1 MSGVAT
7 GAGTRPDVTLK
18 LPQLQN
24 LCKRDPDGYRD
35 DYQAQVRRLEGE
47 VALLNIQAEAS
58 PRLIELIQ
66 FCAAVASSSYKG
78 AESDRIVAL
87 LKTLLVG
94 TDETSVPA
102 LSLHKDLRKSC
113 VSALILMRNKG
124 VVEPLDLLQL
134 FFRLLSV
141 VPDKALRQQLYQHM
155 VSDIRNLNKK
165 KRDEK
170 VNRQIQVFLHKIVT
184 QSDDATAT
192 KRATDLVCEL
202 YRRKVWTD
210 ERAVA
215 IVATAVQSPH
225 ITVSCRAIRFFLG
238 IEESMAKDEA
248 AQKEEDWAAKNTIDY
263 HSHSKKTK
271 AHKRQVE
278 RAVKNRKKAQQ
289 KRENEDWME
298 VTVEKDE
305 GVEHAKKLYPAIEL
319 LRDPQGLAEY
329 VMKKLKSSGS
339 IKYETK
345 LLMINFVTRLV
356 GNHELL
362 LLPLYPFLQKYMG
375 GAQRDVTQI
384 LAYAVQACHEQV
396 PPDEIYAI
404 LKTIAHNFITE
415 RCSEEQMAVGINA
428 ARAICAR
435 VPATLALEETQDT
448 GTAMDMEAFV
458 RDLAAFATHRDR
470 SVSIAGKAW
479 TNFVRE
485 VHPGLLQGKT
495 RGMKGSALHRA
506 GVKPM
511 RYGQHK
517 AAAGVEGADLLVEYE
532 SKKAAYLSRRKAG
545 DDDDEEDDAS
555 GEWNDVEETEGDEVE
570 IDDDE
575 EEEEIEDEGEDVE
588 EAAESDDEEAPNL
601 VDLAT
606 LSASERDA
614 LKQQV
619 SSTRIFTAS
628 DFRKMRQLVEREERN
643 RSDPRAAARRKRAIA
658 KGQEFE
664 ELSGDS
670 DSEDEEGLRI
680 KGVVDPTML
689 MAESKKKRQ
698 SKAEKLE
705 KIIAGRTAFESK
717 QREGGS
723 TNIEKKRKKNFL
735 MSKNA
740 VKGKGKGGLQG
751 SKKSLQIMKGSHRA
765 KKRRRKL

>member
-1 MSGVAT
+1 
-7 GAGTRPDVTLK
+7 
-18 LPQLQN
+18 
-24 LCKRDPDGYRD
+24 
-35 DYQAQVRRLEGE
+35 
-47 VALLNIQAEAS
+47 
-58 PRLIELIQ
+58 
-66 FCAAVASSSYKG
+66 
-78 AESDRIVAL
+78 
-87 LKTLLVG
+87 
-94 TDETSVPA
+94 
-102 LSLHKDLRKSC
+102 
-113 VSALILMRNKG
+113 
-124 VVEPLDLLQL
+124 
-134 FFRLLSV
+134 
-141 VPDKALRQQLYQHM
+141 
-155 VSDIRNLNKK
+155 
-165 KRDEK
+165 
-170 VNRQIQVFLHKIVT
+170 
-184 QSDDATAT
+184 
-192 KRATDLVCEL
+192 
-202 YRRKVWTD
+202 
-210 ERAVA
+210 
-215 IVATAVQSPH
+215 
-225 ITVSCRAIRFFLG
+225 
-238 IEESMAKDEA
+238 
-248 AQKEEDWAAKNTIDY
+248 
-263 HSHSKKTK
+263 
-271 AHKRQVE
+271 
-278 RAVKNRKKAQQ
+278 
-289 KRENEDWME
+289 
-298 VTVEKDE
+298 
-305 GVEHAKKLYPAIEL
+305 
-319 LRDPQGLAEY
+319 
-329 VMKKLKSSGS
+329 
-339 IKYETK
+339 
-345 LLMINFVTRLV
+345 
-356 GNHELL
+356 
-362 LLPLYPFLQKYMG
+362 
-375 GAQRDVTQI
+375 
-384 LAYAVQACHEQV
+384 
-396 PPDEIYAI
+396 
-404 LKTIAHNFITE
+404 
-415 RCSEEQMAVGINA
+415 
-428 ARAICAR
+428 
-435 VPATLALEETQDT
+435 
-448 GTAMDMEAFV
+448 MDMEAFV

-532 SKKAAYLSRRKAG
+532 SKKAAYFSKRKAG
-545 DDDDEEDDAS
+545 DDDDEEDEVS

-570 IDDDE
+570 IDDGE
-575 EEEEIEDEGEDVE
+575 EVEGEDAE
-588 EAAESDDEEAPNL
+588 ETEESDDEEAPNL